1 MNKNMRR
8 LAESGSAMH
17 LLALVAFAVA
27 TLLMEMYELAAV
39 EAGDIEPTRHES
51 YRRLYEKAKEIKLW
65 ELK

>member
-8 LAESGSAMH
+8 LAEPGSAMH

-39 EAGDIEPTRHES
+39 EAGVILLLIIIS
-51 YRRLYEKAKEIKLW
+51 AFLRRRKDACSLE
-65 ELK
+65 